1 MTNFKLISEEFMK
14 QQTAKGLVGGKTYKT
29 VADEVVGKWCI
40 MIQAESGLVGVGIDT
55 DKVKALELAKL
66 EAKI

>member
-14 QQTAKGLVGGKTYKT
+14 QKTAKGLVSGKTFKT
-29 VADEVVGKWCI
+29 VADEVVGKWCV
-40 MIQAESGLVGVGIDT
+40 MIQAESGLVGVGIDA
-55 DKVKALELAKL
+55 DKTKALDLAKK